1 MSAAGSRSV
10 RAFRTRIRLLRSTAS
25 LPTLFGVVG
34 YMMLLTDLP
43 VAEWLAWWTCLAVYG
58 VGVALALEGPYR
70 RLVDPVARFIATEG
84 SSPDDPRVA
93 REAFRAIMALPLRMQ
108 RTEFVANLL
117 PALLFPVV
125 LTLLGHS
132 GWLEWGRLRTYGFAS
147 FVGAL
152 FSSALIFYWAK
163 YSVARLRSEL
173 AAAVGEPASRG
184 ELVERRSLVQ
194 KLRFAVTVPALA
206 SVLLV
211 VNVFYDSLT
220 SAAEEAAVDW
230 CEVALALVAAGDPD
244 RPLGERVR
252 DQLPDPELWPVPLS
266 IYEVGAIA
274 EARDVDPGVSAALL
288 EFVDRQQAEEARRGR
303 ILEDALGE
311 VGSFR
316 HLGEAGLLVAVV
328 DRREIGL
335 SLGRVHLAVV
345 LVCLVMT
352 ACALL
357 IGSLVCEDLRGALAA
372 LREEANRMA
381 SGDLRAGRIFESED
395 ELGDLG
401 RGFERLGVSLRE
413 TVGRV
418 HRAADRLERMAS
430 DVSNVVAA
438 VVRESRDQ
446 SSRLQQANRMMTSI
460 HSQVREVSQA
470 AKALGDSIVE
480 STSSVRDLGATGEDL
495 NETASVLSSK
505 VDEVSASIEEMT
517 RSVKGVATTTDRL
530 VEAAVDTS
538 SSMEEMAT
546 AMRQVDSSAETT
558 ANLSRVVVEKAE
570 LGQARVSQTIE
581 GMDAIREATETAER
595 VIRGLGV
602 RTKEIGGILDV
613 IDDVADE
620 TNLLALNAAI
630 IASQA
635 GEQGRAFSVV
645 ADEIKELADRVLAS
659 TKEIGGLIRAV
670 QEESENAIGAISAG
684 SASVM
689 SGVDLSAEAGKTL
702 EEITEASRESGTRI
716 AEIVTSVREQ
726 TRASSHVVALM
737 EHVRDSAAQIASAAD
752 DQDRGHEVVHRS
764 ALTMREVAQQVH
776 ATTEEQSRGFRRIRQ
791 SVEGIRSTVEQ
802 VDGSLREQ
810 SQACGQVAE
819 SLDRVLAGTTS
830 NEEAAGRMGDAM
842 QELLS
847 QAETLREDVERFRIS

>member
-1 MSAAGSRSV
+1 
-10 RAFRTRIRLLRSTAS
+10 
-25 LPTLFGVVG
+25 
-34 YMMLLTDLP
+34 
-43 VAEWLAWWTCLAVYG
+43 
-58 VGVALALEGPYR
+58 
-70 RLVDPVARFIATEG
+70 
-84 SSPDDPRVA
+84 
-93 REAFRAIMALPLRMQ
+93 MQ

-152 FSSALIFYWAK
+152 FSSALIFYWTK
-163 YSVARLRSEL
+163 QSVARLRSEL
-173 AAAVGEPASRG
+173 AAAVGAPASRG

-211 VNVFYDSLT
+211 MNVFYDSLT
-220 SAAEEAAVDW
+220 IAAEEAAVDW
-230 CEVALALVAAGDPD
+230 SEVALALVAAGDPD

-252 DQLPDPELWPVPLS
+252 DQLPDPELWPVPLA
-266 IYEVGAIA
+266 IYEVGAIP
-274 EARDVDPGVSAALL
+274 EARADDPGVSTALL
-288 EFVDRQQAEEARRGR
+288 EVVDRQRTQEATHGR
-303 ILEDALGE
+303 ILEAALGE

-316 HLGEAGLLVAVV
+316 HLGETGLLVAVA
-328 DRREIGL
+328 DRNEIGL
-335 SLGRVHLAVV
+335 ALGRVHLAVA
-345 LVCLVMT
+345 LVCLAMA

-372 LREEANRMA
+372 LCEEANRMA

-401 RGFERLGVSLRE
+401 RGFEGLGISLRG

-418 HRAADRLERMAS
+418 HGAADRLERMAS
-430 DVSNVVAA
+430 DVSSVVAA
-438 VVRESRDQ
+438 VVRESRNQ

-470 AKALGDSIVE
+470 AKALGDSIGE
-480 STSSVRDLGATGEDL
+480 SNRSVRDLGATGEDL
-495 NETASVLSSK
+495 NETASLLSSK
-505 VDEVSASIEEMT
+505 VDEVSESIEAMT

-538 SSMEEMAT
+538 SSMEEMAS
-546 AMRQVDSSAETT
+546 AMRLVDSSAETT
-558 ANLSRVVVEKAE
+558 ANLSSVVVEKAE

-726 TRASSHVVALM
+726 TRASSHVVVLM
-737 EHVRDSAAQIASAAD
+737 EHVRDSAAQIASSAD

-776 ATTEEQSRGFRRIRQ
+776 ATTEEQSRGFRRIRE
-791 SVEGIRSTVEQ
+791 SVEGVRSTVEQ
-802 VDGSLREQ
+802 IDGSLREQ
-810 SQACGQVAE
+810 SEACGEVAE
-819 SLDRVLAGTTS
+819 SLDRVLDGTTS
-830 NEEAAGRMGDAM
+830 NEEAAGRMGEAM